1 MVAAATAMVGETH
14 CRRAP
19 PATKTSTP
27 QIEEA
32 ALVTETSN
40 HREVDLLLRLEAHE
54 RIRLAARRSDAPAPA
69 KTTTSSRCRCDW
81 RPQLARLESAP
92 PRDDQCPA
100 TTWPSEEAAV
110 KVITSSSSSSHLA
123 GPAHRS

>member
-1 MVAAATAMVGETH
+1 MDGETRS
-14 CRRAP
+14 RRAP

-27 QIEEA
+27 LIEEA

-40 HREVDLLLRLEAHE
+40 HREVGLLLRLEAHE
-54 RIRLAARRSDAPAPA
+54 RIRLAARRSDALAPA

-100 TTWPSEEAAV
+100 TTWPSEEAEAV
-110 KVITSSSSSSHLA
+110 KVITSSSSSHLA